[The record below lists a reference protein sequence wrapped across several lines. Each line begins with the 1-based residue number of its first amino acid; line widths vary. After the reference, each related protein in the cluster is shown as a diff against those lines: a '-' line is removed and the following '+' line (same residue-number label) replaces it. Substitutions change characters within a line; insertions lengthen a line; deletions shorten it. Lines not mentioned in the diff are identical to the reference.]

1 MQNNVNHPLKPSEIG
16 ELDDVMLFDGVTLQ
30 YLLSRLTEDDKM
42 VLKDIADVDDD
53 VIGYRKTNVPD
64 FNKNRRKYE
73 ITWAKLEAQGLMNV
87 QSIGNMRI
95 CRLTVRGKQAME
107 FLNAHS
113 NSK

>member
-1 MQNNVNHPLKPSEIG
+1 MESNVNYPLKPSEIDD
-16 ELDDVMLFDGVTLQ
+16 LDDVMLFEGVTLQ
-30 YLLSRLTEDDKM
+30 YLLSRLTEDDRA
-42 VLKDIADVDDD
+42 VLRDIASVDDD

-64 FNKNRRKYE
+64 FNKKRRKYE

-107 FLNAHS
+107 FLNEHS
-113 NSK
+113 K